1 MRTAPKWIRRSAGAK
16 ACARRSLLA
25 RVEHSQCD
33 VIVVPGGGHCEVE
46 TVERQRELD
55 VCRRKARPLSGHHL
69 AIALAF
75 TQWLQQRLE
84 IDAGPTDG
92 RLDELR
98 ARVVFGKVSRSDQRD
113 RARAS

>member
-33 VIVVPGGGHCEVE
+33 VIVVPGGGHREVE

-84 IDAGPTDG
+84 IRAGPRGRPPDG
-92 RLDELR
+92 VR
-98 ARVVFGKVSRSDQRD
+98 ALWVFWKVS
-113 RARAS
+113 